1 MAKITKADLI
11 VMRNLMESR
20 KLTPV
25 IERRYR
31 LGEVPEA
38 IRYLATGHAR
48 AKLVIALE

>member
-1 MAKITKADLI
+1 MCDL
-11 VMRNLMESR
+11 VKER
-20 KLTPV
+20 KVSPA

-48 AKLVIALE
+48 AKLVISLE